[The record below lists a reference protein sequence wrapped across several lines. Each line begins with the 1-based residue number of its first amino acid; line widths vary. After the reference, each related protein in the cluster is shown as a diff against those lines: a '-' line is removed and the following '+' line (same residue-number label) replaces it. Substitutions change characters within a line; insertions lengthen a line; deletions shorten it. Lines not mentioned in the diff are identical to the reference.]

1 MNKDPE
7 VIDRMIGNI
16 PTQRSAER
24 GDVLRKFDSSF
35 WMNVAVRA
43 VMNKPDVS
51 SCLRQVKHSGAGHE
65 LTSPLFLK

>member
-16 PTQRSAER
+16 PAQRSDER
-24 GDVLRKFDSSF
+24 GEVLRKFDSSF

-65 LTSPLFLK
+65 FLSPLFLK